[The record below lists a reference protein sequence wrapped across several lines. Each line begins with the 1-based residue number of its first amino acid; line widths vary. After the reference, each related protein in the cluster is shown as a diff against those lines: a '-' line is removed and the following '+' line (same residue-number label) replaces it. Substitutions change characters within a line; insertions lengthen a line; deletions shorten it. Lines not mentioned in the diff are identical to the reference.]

1 MCDIKKTYIIDDD
14 NIFTFVLKKL
24 LDKHQGFGSVVDFK
38 DGNEALNLLF
48 AKNAELPC
56 IILLDLNMPLL
67 DGWQFLDELQ
77 ASEVWEQLNVF
88 ILTSS
93 IDYHDIE
100 KSKQYSVVKDFIS
113 KPIDHSKLDVILE
126 KSVIT

>member
-14 NIFTFVLKKL
+14 SIFTFVMKKL

-38 DGNEALNLLF
+38 DGHEALNLLF
-48 AKNAELPC
+48 SKDADLPC

-77 ASEVWEQLNVF
+77 ASKVWEQLNVF
-88 ILTSS
+88 ILSSS

-113 KPIDHSKLDVILE
+113 KPIDHSKLDIILQ